1 MATDK
6 LTVTVDGV
14 TDIPRLPGQS
24 VRVWDGTPPD
34 TTRMDIYSVY
44 HDVSGNDFEAV
55 AKLSGS
61 NWQMKYFRI
70 TGEDHHTTI
79 RDLDNGADRRI
90 ELLELGFNSTVQLI
104 STRAKHITG
113 WDGDK
118 HDVQLGSGYTAS
130 VSLDAEVN
138 ILRTGSGDVGSI
150 RTNGKST
157 IEIGDVYVGSV
168 STGNGNDKV
177 TTGAGWVEA
186 IVTRDGNDIVK
197 IGTGSAA
204 LVRTGDG
211 NDIVNATSGW
221 VEMISTGDGKDT
233 VTIGKHGA
241 GAVWLSDGNDTIK
254 VRDLTDGNNGVQING
269 GRGND
274 TLDFGGFSKGIHFSL
289 DERAAYQNVAASN
302 PNSTKPLSGWFSESS
317 IENLSGTKKGDTFT
331 GDAGANKLIGRGGND
346 DLYGFGG
353 KDMLIGG
360 TGRDVLDGGRGNDM
374 LRGNGGPDVF
384 VFGKKSGTDTVKD
397 YRDGTDI
404 LRLDGH
410 TGGFADLTISKKAGD
425 KVIVHDGGTIV
436 LDGKAGVNL
445 TASDFDF
452 V

>member
-44 HDVSGNDFEAV
+44 HDVSGNDLKAV
-55 AKLSGS
+55 AELSGS

-70 TGEDHHTTI
+70 AGEDHHTTI

-90 ELLELGFNSTVQLI
+90 EYLVLGLNSDVDLI
-104 STRAKHITG
+104 STRVDHVLG

-118 HDVQLGSGYTAS
+118 HDVQLGSGYTHS
-130 VSLDAEVN
+130 VSLDADVN
-138 ILRTGSGDVGSI
+138 IVRTGSGDVGSI
-150 RTNGKST
+150 RTSGKTT

-168 STGNGNDKV
+168 RTGSGNDKV
-177 TTGAGWVEA
+177 TTGSTWVEY
-186 IVTRDGNDIVK
+186 V
-197 IGTGSAA
+197 GTGSDNDQVTMGSGGG
-204 LVRTGDG
+204 LVSLGSG
-211 NDIVNATSGW
+211 NDKIRVREMAQDGGVSVNGSSG
-221 VEMISTGDGKDT
+221 I
-233 VTIGKHGA
+233 
-241 GAVWLSDGNDTIK
+241 
-254 VRDLTDGNNGVQING
+254 
-269 GRGND
+269 D
-274 TLDFGGFSKGIHFSL
+274 TLDFGRFKSGVVFDLGEHGWQDLVPASKGAKGYVQQL
-289 DERAAYQNVAASN
+289 
-302 PNSTKPLSGWFSESS
+302 GM
-317 IENLSGTKKGDTFT
+317 ENLTGGKKGDRLT
-331 GDAGANKLIGRGGND
+331 GDDGNNKIAGIAGNDKLYGGGGNDKLIGGGGND
-346 DLYGFGG
+346 ALFGQNG
-353 KDMLIGG
+353 RDTLIGG
-360 TGRDVLDGGRGNDM
+360 TGRDTLIGGAGRDVLDGGKGNDM
-374 LRGNGGPDVF
+374 LRGNAGPDVF

-410 TGGFADLTISKKAGD
+410 TGGFADLTITKKAGD